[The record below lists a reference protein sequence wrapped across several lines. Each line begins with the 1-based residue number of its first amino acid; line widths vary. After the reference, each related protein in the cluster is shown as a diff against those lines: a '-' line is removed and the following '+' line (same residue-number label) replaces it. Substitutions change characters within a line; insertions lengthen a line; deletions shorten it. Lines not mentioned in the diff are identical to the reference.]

1 MTDKKNIIEEDKMN
15 RRSLI
20 TLASVL
26 SIAVWHKPVI
36 NSIILPAHAQ
46 TSCNAIDDVNIVGN
60 WRFTDQN
67 NVTVDI
73 EIIDDNNVNF
83 DNRGV
88 NEPLIR
94 ASNGTLIFDIRR
106 PRAGWQG
113 TITEETNCVASEI
126 TITIAPTDA
135 NTYTAP
141 LIGVKI

>member
-1 MTDKKNIIEEDKMN
+1 MN
-15 RRSLI
+15 RRPLI
-20 TLASVL
+20 ALASVAT
-26 SIAVWHKPVI
+26 IGTWTKPII

-46 TSCNAIDDVNIVGN
+46 TSCSAINDVNIVGN

-94 ASNGTLIFDIRR
+94 ASDGTLIFDIRR

-113 TITEETNCVASEI
+113 TITEERNCVASEI
-126 TITIAPTDA
+126 TITIAPNDA
-135 NTYTAP
+135 NTYTTP